1 VSVQIIVRKKGTEV
15 ERKKAETSAQIL
27 KHYYGREQRDG
38 SRMKLPA
45 SKERIKRLYEERG
58 NSAGQ

>member
-1 VSVQIIVRKKGTEV
+1 MQIIVKDKRSEN
-15 ERKKAETSAQIL
+15 ERRKAESSAQIL

-38 SRMKLPA
+38 TRMKLPA

-58 NSAGQ
+58 NSSG